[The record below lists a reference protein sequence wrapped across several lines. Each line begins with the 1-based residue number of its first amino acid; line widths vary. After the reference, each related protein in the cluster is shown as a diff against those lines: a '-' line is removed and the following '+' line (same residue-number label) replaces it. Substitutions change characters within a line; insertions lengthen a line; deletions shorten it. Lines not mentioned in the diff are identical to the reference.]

1 MDTMT
6 KSSKVETNLSDRVNR
21 LAESETLLM
30 ARKSRELQ
38 AQGLDIIS
46 LTLGEPDFN
55 TPDYVKEAAKK
66 AIDENYT
73 RYTPV
78 CGYNELKVAIAN
90 KLKREN
96 NLDYNPLQILVSA
109 GAKHSIANAVMALV
123 NHGEEVIIPSPYWV
137 SYKELVRLAQG
148 NCVCPVAT
156 IENDFKIT
164 AKQLEA
170 SITDKTKLIIFS
182 SPCNPSGS
190 VYSKEEL
197 RSLANVIASHD
208 DLYVISDEIYE
219 HINFVGKHESIAQFE
234 FIKDRVILING
245 VSKAYAMTGWRI
257 GYMAAPDWI
266 IKACD
271 KLQGQM
277 TSGVCSIAQKA
288 AEAALN
294 GDIKFVEE
302 MVATFK
308 ERRDLVFNLM
318 NKIPGIKINKPDGAF
333 YVFPDVS
340 YYFGKTDGQTY
351 ISNSSDL
358 SMYLLNKALVSMVP
372 GDAFGSPECL
382 RLSYA
387 TSNDKL
393 IEAIKR
399 IEKALSELK

>member
-1 MDTMT
+1 M
-6 KSSKVETNLSDRVNR
+6 NLSERVNR
-21 LAESETLLM
+21 LGESETLLM

-78 CGYNELKVAIAN
+78 CGYNELKIAIVN

-96 NLDYNPLQILVSA
+96 NLNYNPLEILVSA
-109 GAKHSIANAVMALV
+109 GAKHSIANVVLALV
-123 NHGEEVIIPSPYWV
+123 NHDDEVIIPSPYWV

-148 NCVCPVAT
+148 KCVYPTAT
-156 IENDFKIT
+156 IENDYKIT

-170 SITDKTKLIIFS
+170 SITDRTKLIIFS

-190 VYSKEEL
+190 VYTKAEL
-197 RSLANVIASHD
+197 EAIAHVIAQHND
-208 DLYVISDEIYE
+208 IYVISDEIYE

-257 GYMAAPDWI
+257 GYMAAPEWI

-294 GDIKFVEE
+294 GDISFVKE

-308 ERRDLVFNLM
+308 ERRDLVYDLM
-318 NKIPGIKINKPDGAF
+318 SKIPGIKINKPDGAF
-333 YVFPDVS
+333 YVFPDIS

-351 ISNSSDL
+351 IANAGDL
-358 SMYLLNKALVSMVP
+358 SMYLLSKALVSMVP
-372 GDAFGSPECL
+372 GDAFGSPDCI